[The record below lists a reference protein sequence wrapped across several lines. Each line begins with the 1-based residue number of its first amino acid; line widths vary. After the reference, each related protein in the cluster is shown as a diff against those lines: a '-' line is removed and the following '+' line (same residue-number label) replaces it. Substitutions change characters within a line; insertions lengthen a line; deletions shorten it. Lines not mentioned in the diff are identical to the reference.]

1 MAFCLTRLS
10 ATQGCAIVRN
20 GLEWVGLA
28 LCARRTSKTLDM
40 QTGYN
45 DDANVCVYMH
55 TMYTYRLYKSIYI
68 YTVLYTHTYHIHA
81 RVHLGRCGGGL
92 RIEGC
97 RLQSTSRSVES
108 VGLRVL
114 RPRGSGFRV

>member
-1 MAFCLTRLS
+1 MCIRQELSFDMAFCLTRLS

-45 DDANVCVYMH
+45 DDANVCVCVYMY

-68 YTVLYTHTYHIHA
+68 YSFIHTYISHTCPGA
-81 RVHLGRCGGGL
+81 FGAMRW
-92 RIEGC
+92 
-97 RLQSTSRSVES
+97 RLAN
-108 VGLRVL
+108 
-114 RPRGSGFRV
+114 

>member
-45 DDANVCVYMH
+45 DDANVCVCVYMY
-55 TMYTYRLYKSIYI
+55 TMYTYRLYISVYIYI
-68 YTVLYTHTYHIHA
+68 QLYTHIHITYMPGCIWGDA
-81 RVHLGRCGGGL
+81 VAASELRVA
-92 RIEGC
+92 GC
-97 RLQSTSRSVES
+97 RVL
-108 VGLRVL
+108 VGA
-114 RPRGSGFRV
+114 

>member
-45 DDANVCVYMH
+45 DDANVCVCVYMYVH
-55 TMYTYRLYKSIYI
+55 NVHIQTLYICIYI
-68 YTVLYTHTYHIHA
+68 YSYIHTYISHTCPGVFGA
-81 RVHLGRCGGGL
+81 MRW
-92 RIEGC
+92 
-97 RLQSTSRSVES
+97 RL
-108 VGLRVL
+108 
-114 RPRGSGFRV
+114 PN